1 MVRSGSGNGAG
12 RSRSARAA
20 YFRYG
25 RTDLLDQEVDVA
37 RDATT
42 IINVRGFPRSLLIEL
57 KVHAARQQRSVKGCV
72 IEACKQWVERQQK
85 QKGAKR

>member
-1 MVRSGSGNGAG
+1 M
-12 RSRSARAA
+12 AR
-20 YFRYG
+20 G
-25 RTDLLDQEVDVA
+25 
-37 RDATT
+37 ATT
-42 IINVRGFPRSLLIEL
+42 IINVRGFPTNLLIEL